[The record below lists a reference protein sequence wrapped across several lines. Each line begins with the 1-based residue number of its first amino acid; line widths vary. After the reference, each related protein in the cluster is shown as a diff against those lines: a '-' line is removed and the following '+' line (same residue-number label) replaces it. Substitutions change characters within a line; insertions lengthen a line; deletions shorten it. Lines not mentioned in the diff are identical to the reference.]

1 MQIEIAKHPRA
12 YKGNIKVFGIGGAG
26 SNILSYIVKNSKS
39 SFYPLAINTDCN
51 DLNNK
56 KLPHILNIG
65 AEITSGLGAGSD
77 PKIGLE
83 SAKESKQLI
92 VDALENTDILFCLAG
107 MGGGTGS
114 GATPFIVET
123 AREMDILT
131 ISAVTLPFHSEG
143 KIRLDNAKEGL
154 LKMKEAS
161 DVLIVF
167 PNQKILEKFE
177 NLSVFDAFS
186 KGNHTFL
193 DIIDS
198 ICLTMNETGY
208 INVDFADIK
217 KVIKDKGYAIIC
229 SGTGRGENRIGDAF
243 DEIFENIITTNM
255 NLESCDSVIIN
266 VIGGSDLQMS
276 EFEQATEIVAD
287 KINPNV
293 DIIKGLVMDQSLSGV
308 IKIIL
313 VATGLNISDK
323 FTQKKS
329 SEEIKTKLSFV
340 RDKQIAK
347 KPEEQPITIRKIKEI
362 QHAKNNYLPSFLSKP
377 SLKDE

>member
-1 MQIEIAKHPRA
+1 MEIELATHPKA

-26 SNILSYIVKNSKS
+26 SNILSHIVNKSKS

-56 KLPHILNIG
+56 KLPNIFNIG

-107 MGGGTGS
+107 MGGGTGT

-131 ISAVTLPFHSEG
+131 ISAVTLPFDSEG
-143 KIRLDNAKEGL
+143 KIRLENANQGII
-154 LKMKEAS
+154 KMKEAS
-161 DVLIVF
+161 DVLIIF
-167 PNQKILEKFE
+167 PNQKILERFE

-186 KGNHTFL
+186 KANNTFL

-217 KVIKDKGYAIIC
+217 RVIKDKGHAIIC

-243 DEIFENIITTNM
+243 DEIFENVITTNM
-255 NLESCDSVIIN
+255 NLKSCGSVIIN
-266 VIGGSDLQMS
+266 VIGGNDLQMN
-276 EFEQATEIVAD
+276 EFEQATAIVAD
-287 KINPNV
+287 RINADV
-293 DIIKGLVMDQSLSGV
+293 DIIKGLVMEQSLSGV

-313 VATGLNISDK
+313 IATGLNLTDKFAQTKEKENSDK
-323 FTQKKS
+323 NMNFVHK
-329 SEEIKTKLSFV
+329 EIKSL
-340 RDKQIAK
+340 
-347 KPEEQPITIRKIKEI
+347 PEEQPINIRRIKNI
-362 QHAKNNYLPSFLSKP
+362 QSAKNNYLPSFLSKP
-377 SLKDE
+377 NSKND

>member
-1 MQIEIAKHPRA
+1 MDIELANPLKA

-26 SNILSYIVKNSKS
+26 SNILSYIVKKSRS

-56 KLPHILNIG
+56 GLPNILNIG
-65 AEITSGLGAGSD
+65 SEITSGLGAGSD

-107 MGGGTGS
+107 MGGGTGT

-131 ISAVTLPFHSEG
+131 ISAVTLPFNSEG
-143 KIRLDNAKEGL
+143 KIRLENSNEGL
-154 LKMKEAS
+154 IKMKDAS
-161 DVLIVF
+161 DILIVF
-167 PNQKILEKFE
+167 PNQKILEKYE

-186 KGNHTFL
+186 KGNDTFL

-198 ICLTMNETGY
+198 VCLTMNETGY

-217 KVIKDKGYAIIC
+217 KVIKDKGHAIIC
-229 SGTGRGENRIGDAF
+229 SGTGRGDNRIGDAF
-243 DEIFENIITTNM
+243 DEIFENVITTNM
-255 NLESCDSVIIN
+255 ILDSCDSVIIN
-266 VIGGSDLQMS
+266 VIGGNDLQMN

-287 KINPNV
+287 KINANV

-313 VATGLNISDK
+313 IATGIELSDRFVKSKKREPSKIKLNIPP
-323 FTQKKS
+323 
-329 SEEIKTKLSFV
+329 
-340 RDKQIAK
+340 KQIK
-347 KPEEQPITIRKIKEI
+347 FQPEEPHINIRRIKDI
-362 QHAKNNYLPSFLSKP
+362 QSAKNNYLPSFLSKP
-377 SLKDE
+377 HKKNE